1 MRGVLR
7 LALKLLVADRGKFVT
22 LVIGITFA
30 VFLMMLMTS
39 MFFGIIQH
47 SAANI
52 INVGAD
58 MWVMDPN
65 VQTPQNSIPMPDYVL
80 DVVRSVPGVDYAVPL
95 YVGAGL
101 VRLEDGTY
109 QAATVIG
116 LDDATLF
123 GRPTVVSGE
132 VSDIYRNDAFFV
144 VQDPNFAKLGNP
156 KIGTTFEIN
165 DHRAIV
171 TGIARVSVGSLFGL
185 PTLYTTYDR
194 ATQDLPSTRYVMSF
208 ILVQPKSAADVA
220 VIKRQVGK
228 LGYLAL
234 TADEFT
240 TRNDRFYE
248 FQTAMGTNILIMT
261 LISFIVGLSIAGET
275 FYMFVL
281 DNLERFGALKAI
293 GARSRELVA
302 MIFYQSLVVSFLG
315 FGFGVLLASALV
327 AFGKLRIPNYAA
339 VITSQNL
346 FMALVMVLVISVV
359 SAYIGIRRIM
369 RIDPFG
375 VCRSYRGASRS
386 RASRSGSSR
395 IRRAPTRC
403 AT

>member
-1 MRGVLR
+1 MSGLLK
-7 LALKLLVADRGKFVT
+7 LALKLLLGDRGKFLT

-52 INVGAD
+52 INTGARI
-58 MWVMDPN
+58 WVMDPD

-80 DVVRSVPGVDYAVPL
+80 DVVRSIPGVEYAVPL

-101 VRLEDGTY
+101 VRLDDGTY

-123 GRPTVVSGE
+123 GRPALLAGRTL
-132 VSDIYRNDAFFV
+132 DIYRNNAFFV
-144 VQDPNFAKLGNP
+144 VRDANYAKLGSP
-156 KIGTTFEIN
+156 KLGTTFEIN
-165 DHRAIV
+165 DHRGIV
-171 TGIARVSVGSLFGL
+171 AGIARVSIGSLFGL
-185 PTLYTTYDR
+185 PTLYTTYGR

-208 ILVQPKSAADVA
+208 ILAQPKSAADIPA
-220 VIKRQVGK
+220 IKRAVAR
-228 LGYLAL
+228 LGYRAL
-234 TADEFT
+234 TDAEFT

-293 GARSRELVA
+293 GARSSELVT
-302 MIFYQSLVVSFLG
+302 MILYQSLVVSFLG
-315 FGFGVLLASALV
+315 FGFGMLLASALV

-339 VITSQNL
+339 TITYQNIL
-346 FMALVMVLVISVV
+346 MALAMVLLISGI
-359 SAYIGIRRIM
+359 SAYIGIRRIL
-369 RIDPFG
+369 RIDPF
-375 VCRSYRGASRS
+375 VVFRS
-386 RASRSGSSR
+386 
-395 IRRAPTRC
+395 
-403 AT
+403 

>member
-1 MRGVLR
+1 MSGILK
-7 LALKLLVADRGKFVT
+7 LALKLLLADGGKFLT

-52 INVGAD
+52 INIGARV
-58 MWVMDPN
+58 WVMDPD
-65 VQTPQNSIPMPDYVL
+65 VQTPQNSIPMPNYVL
-80 DVVRSVPGVDYAVPL
+80 DAVRSMPGVDYAVPL
-95 YVGAGL
+95 YVGAAL
-101 VRLEDGTY
+101 VRLNDGTY

-123 GRPTVVSGE
+123 GRPALLAGNTL
-132 VSDIYRNDAFFV
+132 DIYGNDAFFV
-144 VQDPNFAKLGNP
+144 VHDANFAKLGNP
-156 KIGTTFEIN
+156 KLGTTFEIN
-165 DHRAIV
+165 DHRGLIA
-171 TGIARVSVGSLFGL
+171 GIAHVSIGSLFGL
-185 PTLYTTYDR
+185 PTLYTTFSR
-194 ATQDLPSTRYVMSF
+194 ATQDLPSTRYTLSF
-208 ILVQPKSAADVA
+208 ILAQPKSTADIPA
-220 VIKRQVGK
+220 IKRAVGK
-228 LGYLAL
+228 LGYRAL
-234 TADEFT
+234 TDREFT

-293 GARSRELVA
+293 GARSSALVV

-339 VITSQNL
+339 IITYQNV
-346 FMALVMVLVISVV
+346 FMALVMVLIISGI
-359 SAYIGIRRIM
+359 SSYIGIRRIL
-369 RIDPFG
+369 RIDPF
-375 VCRSYRGASRS
+375 VVFRS
-386 RASRSGSSR
+386 
-395 IRRAPTRC
+395 
-403 AT
+403 

>member
-1 MRGVLR
+1 MNGVLK
-7 LALKLLVADRGKFVT
+7 LALKLLLGDRGKFVT

-52 INVGAD
+52 INVGARI
-58 MWVMDPN
+58 WVMDPD

-80 DVVRSVPGVDYAVPL
+80 DVVRSIPGVDYAVPL

-101 VRLEDGTY
+101 VRLNDGTY
-109 QAATVIG
+109 QAATVMG

-123 GRPTVVSGE
+123 GRPALLEGQTL
-132 VSDIYRNDAFFV
+132 DIYRNNAFFIV
-144 VQDPNFAKLGNP
+144 RDANYAKLDSP

-165 DHRAIV
+165 DHRGVIA
-171 TGIARVSVGSLFGL
+171 GIAHTSIGSLFGL
-185 PTLYTTYDR
+185 PTLYTTYGR

-208 ILVQPKSAADVA
+208 ILAQPKSAADIPA
-220 VIKRQVGK
+220 IKRAVAK

-234 TADEFT
+234 TDREFT
-240 TRNDRFYE
+240 ARNNHFYE

-293 GARSRELVA
+293 GARSSELMA

-315 FGFGVLLASALV
+315 FGFGLLLASALV

-339 VITSQNL
+339 IITYQNI
-346 FMALVMVLVISVV
+346 FMALLMVLIISGI
-359 SAYIGIRRIM
+359 SAYIGIRRIL
-369 RIDPFG
+369 RIDPF
-375 VCRSYRGASRS
+375 VVFRS
-386 RASRSGSSR
+386 
-395 IRRAPTRC
+395 
-403 AT
+403 

>member
-1 MRGVLR
+1 MTGILK
-7 LALKLLVADRGKFVT
+7 LALKLLLADRGKFLT

-52 INVGAD
+52 INIGARI
-58 MWVMDPN
+58 WVMDPD
-65 VQTPQNSIPMPDYVL
+65 VQTPQNSIPMPNYVL
-80 DVVRSVPGVDYAVPL
+80 DAVRSIPGVDYAVPL

-101 VRLEDGTY
+101 VRLHDGTY

-123 GRPTVVSGE
+123 GRPALLAGNTL
-132 VSDIYRNDAFFV
+132 DIYGNDAFFAV
-144 VQDPNFAKLGNP
+144 HDANYAKLGNP
-156 KIGTTFEIN
+156 KLGTTFEIN
-165 DHRAIV
+165 DHRGRIA
-171 TGIARVSVGSLFGL
+171 GIAHVSIGSLFGL
-185 PTLYTTYDR
+185 PTLYTTFSR
-194 ATQDLPSTRYVMSF
+194 ATQDLPSTRYTLSF
-208 ILVQPKSAADVA
+208 ILAQPKSAADIPT
-220 VIKRQVGK
+220 IKRAVGK
-228 LGYLAL
+228 LGYRAL
-234 TADEFT
+234 TDREFT

-261 LISFIVGLSIAGET
+261 LISFIVGLSIAAET

-293 GARSRELVA
+293 GARSSALVV
-302 MIFYQSLVVSFLG
+302 MIFYQSLIVSFLG

-339 VITSQNL
+339 IITYQNV
-346 FMALVMVLVISVV
+346 FMALVMVLVISGI
-359 SAYIGIRRIM
+359 SSYIGIRRIL
-369 RIDPFG
+369 RIDPF
-375 VCRSYRGASRS
+375 VVFRS
-386 RASRSGSSR
+386 
-395 IRRAPTRC
+395 
-403 AT
+403 

>member
-1 MRGVLR
+1 VTGILK
-7 LALKLLVADRGKFVT
+7 LALKLLFADRGKFLT

-52 INVGAD
+52 INIGARI
-58 MWVMDPN
+58 WVMDPD
-65 VQTPQNSIPMPDYVL
+65 VQTPQNSIPMPNYVL
-80 DVVRSVPGVDYAVPL
+80 DAVRSIPGVDYAVPL

-101 VRLEDGTY
+101 VRLHDGTY

-123 GRPTVVSGE
+123 GRPALLSGNTL
-132 VSDIYRNDAFFV
+132 DIYGNDAFFAV
-144 VQDPNFAKLGNP
+144 HDANYAKLGNP
-156 KIGTTFEIN
+156 KLGTTFEIN
-165 DHRAIV
+165 DHRGRIA
-171 TGIARVSVGSLFGL
+171 GIAHVSIGSLFGL
-185 PTLYTTYDR
+185 PTLYTTFSR
-194 ATQDLPSTRYVMSF
+194 ATQDLPSTRYTLSF
-208 ILVQPKSAADVA
+208 ILAQPKSAAA
-220 VIKRQVGK
+220 IPAIKRAVGK
-228 LGYLAL
+228 LGYRAL
-234 TADEFT
+234 TDREFT

-261 LISFIVGLSIAGET
+261 LISFIVGLSIAAET

-293 GARSRELVA
+293 GARSSALVT
-302 MIFYQSLVVSFLG
+302 MIFYQSLIVSFLG

-339 VITSQNL
+339 IITYQNV
-346 FMALVMVLVISVV
+346 FMALVMVLVISGI
-359 SAYIGIRRIM
+359 SSYIGIRRIL
-369 RIDPFG
+369 RIDPF
-375 VCRSYRGASRS
+375 VVFRS
-386 RASRSGSSR
+386 
-395 IRRAPTRC
+395 
-403 AT
+403 

>member
-1 MRGVLR
+1 MSGLLK
-7 LALKLLVADRGKFVT
+7 LALKLLLGDRGKFLT

-52 INVGAD
+52 INTGARI
-58 MWVMDPN
+58 WVMDPD

-80 DVVRSVPGVDYAVPL
+80 DVVRSIPGVEYAVPL

-101 VRLEDGTY
+101 VRLDDGTY

-123 GRPTVVSGE
+123 GRPALLAGRTL
-132 VSDIYRNDAFFV
+132 DIYRNNAFFV
-144 VQDPNFAKLGNP
+144 VSDANYAKLGSP
-156 KIGTTFEIN
+156 KLGTTFEIN
-165 DHRAIV
+165 DHRGIV
-171 TGIARVSVGSLFGL
+171 AGIARVSIGSLFGL
-185 PTLYTTYDR
+185 PTLYTTYGR

-208 ILVQPKSAADVA
+208 ILAQPKSAADIPA
-220 VIKRQVGK
+220 IKRAVAR
-228 LGYLAL
+228 LGYRAL
-234 TADEFT
+234 TDAEFT

-293 GARSRELVA
+293 GARSSELVT
-302 MIFYQSLVVSFLG
+302 MILYQSLVVSFLG
-315 FGFGVLLASALV
+315 FGFGMLLASALV

-339 VITSQNL
+339 TITYQNIL
-346 FMALVMVLVISVV
+346 MALGMVLLISGI
-359 SAYIGIRRIM
+359 SAYIGIRRIL
-369 RIDPFG
+369 RIDPF
-375 VCRSYRGASRS
+375 VVFRS
-386 RASRSGSSR
+386 
-395 IRRAPTRC
+395 
-403 AT
+403 

>member
-1 MRGVLR
+1 MSGVLK
-7 LALKLLVADRGKFVT
+7 LALKLLLGDRGKFVT

-39 MFFGIIQH
+39 MFFGIIEH

-52 INVGAD
+52 INVGAK
-58 MWVMDPN
+58 MWVMDPD

-80 DVVRSVPGVDYAVPL
+80 DVVRSIPGVDYAVPL

-101 VRLEDGTY
+101 VRLDDGTY

-123 GRPTVVSGE
+123 GRPELLAGKAL
-132 VSDIYRNDAFFV
+132 DIYRNNAFFV
-144 VQDPNFAKLGNP
+144 VRDANYAKLRSP

-165 DHRAIV
+165 DHRGIIA
-171 TGIARVSVGSLFGL
+171 GIAHVSIGSLFGL
-185 PTLYTTYDR
+185 PTLYTTYSR

-208 ILVQPKSAADVA
+208 ILLQPKSPAAIPG
-220 VIKRQVGK
+220 IKRAVAK

-234 TADEFT
+234 TDSEFT
-240 TRNDRFYE
+240 TRNNRFYE

-293 GARSRELVA
+293 GARRSELVA

-339 VITSQNL
+339 IITYQNL
-346 FMALVMVLVISVV
+346 FMALVMVLVISGV
-359 SAYIGIRRIM
+359 SAYIGIRRIL
-369 RIDPFG
+369 RIDPF
-375 VCRSYRGASRS
+375 VVFRS
-386 RASRSGSSR
+386 
-395 IRRAPTRC
+395 
-403 AT
+403 

>member
-1 MRGVLR
+1 MNGVMR
-7 LALKLLVADRGKFVT
+7 LALKLLLGDRGKFVT

-52 INVGAD
+52 INIGAQ
-58 MWVMDPN
+58 MWVMDPD
-65 VQTPQNSIPMPDYVL
+65 VKTPQNSIPMPDYVL
-80 DVVRSVPGVDYAVPL
+80 DVVRSIPGVDYAVPL

-101 VRLEDGTY
+101 VRLTDGTY

-123 GRPTVVSGE
+123 GRPALIDGTAL
-132 VSDIYRNDAFFV
+132 DIYRNNAFFV
-144 VQDPNFAKLGNP
+144 VRDASFQKLGSP
-156 KIGTTFEIN
+156 KMGTTFEIN
-165 DHRAIV
+165 DHRGIV
-171 TGIARVSVGSLFGL
+171 AGIARVSIGSLFGL
-185 PTLYTTYDR
+185 PTLYTTYSR

-208 ILVQPKSAADVA
+208 ILVRPKSAADVA
-220 VIKRQVGK
+220 HIQRAVAK

-234 TADEFT
+234 TDREFT
-240 TRNDRFYE
+240 ARNDHFYE
-248 FQTAMGTNILIMT
+248 FETAMGTNILIMT

-293 GARSRELVA
+293 GARSSELIAIIV
-302 MIFYQSLVVSFLG
+302 YQSLVVSFLG

-339 VITSQNL
+339 VITYQNI
-346 FMALVMVLVISVV
+346 FMALAMVLVIAGV
-359 SAYIGIRRIM
+359 SAYIGIRRIL
-369 RIDPFG
+369 RIDPF
-375 VCRSYRGASRS
+375 VVFRS
-386 RASRSGSSR
+386 
-395 IRRAPTRC
+395 
-403 AT
+403 

>member
-1 MRGVLR
+1 MSGLLK
-7 LALKLLVADRGKFVT
+7 LALKLLLGDRGKFLT

-52 INVGAD
+52 INTGARI
-58 MWVMDPN
+58 WVMDPD

-80 DVVRSVPGVDYAVPL
+80 DVVRSIPGVEYAVPL

-101 VRLEDGTY
+101 VHLDDGTY

-123 GRPTVVSGE
+123 GRPALLAGRTL
-132 VSDIYRNDAFFV
+132 DIYRNNAFFV
-144 VQDPNFAKLGNP
+144 VRDANYAKLGSP
-156 KIGTTFEIN
+156 KLGTTFEIN
-165 DHRAIV
+165 DHRGIV
-171 TGIARVSVGSLFGL
+171 AGIARVSIGSLFGL
-185 PTLYTTYDR
+185 PTLYTTYGR

-208 ILVQPKSAADVA
+208 ILAQPKSAADIPA
-220 VIKRQVGK
+220 IKRAVAR
-228 LGYLAL
+228 LGYRAL
-234 TADEFT
+234 TDAEFT

-293 GARSRELVA
+293 GARSSELVT
-302 MIFYQSLVVSFLG
+302 MILYQSLVVSFLG
-315 FGFGVLLASALV
+315 FGFGMLLASALV

-339 VITSQNL
+339 TITYQNIL
-346 FMALVMVLVISVV
+346 MALAMVLLISGI
-359 SAYIGIRRIM
+359 SAYIGIRRIL
-369 RIDPFG
+369 RIDPF
-375 VCRSYRGASRS
+375 VVFRS
-386 RASRSGSSR
+386 
-395 IRRAPTRC
+395 
-403 AT
+403 

>member
-1 MRGVLR
+1 MSGLLK
-7 LALKLLVADRGKFVT
+7 LALKLLLGDRGKFLT

-52 INVGAD
+52 INTGARV
-58 MWVMDPN
+58 WVMDPD
-65 VQTPQNSIPMPDYVL
+65 VQTPQNSIPMPEYVL
-80 DVVRSVPGVDYAVPL
+80 DVVRSIPGVDYAVPL

-101 VRLEDGTY
+101 VRLDSGTY

-123 GRPTVVSGE
+123 GRPALLAGRPL
-132 VSDIYRNDAFFV
+132 DIYRNNAFFV
-144 VQDPNFAKLGNP
+144 VRDANYAKLGSP
-156 KIGTTFEIN
+156 KLGTTFEIN
-165 DHRAIV
+165 DHRGIV
-171 TGIARVSVGSLFGL
+171 AGIAKVSIGSLFGL
-185 PTLYTTYDR
+185 PTLYTTYGR

-208 ILVQPKSAADVA
+208 ILAQPKSAADIPA
-220 VIKRQVGK
+220 IKRAVAR
-228 LGYLAL
+228 LGYRAL
-234 TADEFT
+234 TDREFT

-261 LISFIVGLSIAGET
+261 LISFVVGLSIAGET

-293 GARSRELVA
+293 GARSSELVT
-302 MIFYQSLVVSFLG
+302 MILYQSLVVSFLG
-315 FGFGVLLASALV
+315 FGFGMLLASALV

-339 VITSQNL
+339 IITYQNIL
-346 FMALVMVLVISVV
+346 MALAMVLLISGI
-359 SAYIGIRRIM
+359 SAYIGIRRIL
-369 RIDPFG
+369 RIDPF
-375 VCRSYRGASRS
+375 VVFRS
-386 RASRSGSSR
+386 
-395 IRRAPTRC
+395 
-403 AT
+403 

>member
-1 MRGVLR
+1 VASSHDSGAGRGGNPMNGLMR
-7 LALKLLVADRGKFVT
+7 LALKLLLGDRGKFVT

-52 INVGAD
+52 INIGAQ
-58 MWVMDPN
+58 MWVMDPD
-65 VQTPQNSIPMPDYVL
+65 VKTPQNSIPMPDYVL
-80 DVVRSVPGVDYAVPL
+80 DVVRSIPGVEYAVPL

-101 VRLEDGTY
+101 VRLTDGTY

-123 GRPTVVSGE
+123 GRPALIDGTAL
-132 VSDIYRNDAFFV
+132 DIYRNNAFFV
-144 VQDPNFAKLGNP
+144 VRDANFQKLGSP
-156 KIGTTFEIN
+156 KRGTTFEIN
-165 DHRAIV
+165 DHRGIV
-171 TGIARVSVGSLFGL
+171 AGIARVSIGSLFGL
-185 PTLYTTYDR
+185 PTLYTTYSR

-208 ILVQPKSAADVA
+208 ILVRPKSATDVPHIQRA
-220 VIKRQVGK
+220 IGK

-234 TADEFT
+234 TNGEFRA
-240 TRNDRFYE
+240 RNDHFYE
-248 FQTAMGTNILIMT
+248 FETAMGTNILIMT

-293 GARSRELVA
+293 GARSSELTA
-302 MIFYQSLVVSFLG
+302 MIVYQSLVVSFLG

-327 AFGKLRIPNYAA
+327 AVGKLRIPNYAA
-339 VITSQNL
+339 VITYQNI
-346 FMALVMVLVISVV
+346 FMALGMVLVISAV
-359 SAYIGIRRIM
+359 SAYIGIRRIL
-369 RIDPFG
+369 RIDPF
-375 VCRSYRGASRS
+375 VVFRS
-386 RASRSGSSR
+386 
-395 IRRAPTRC
+395 
-403 AT
+403 

>member
-1 MRGVLR
+1 MSGLLK
-7 LALKLLVADRGKFVT
+7 LALKLLLGDRGKFLT

-52 INVGAD
+52 INTGARI
-58 MWVMDPN
+58 WVMDPD

-80 DVVRSVPGVDYAVPL
+80 DVVRSIPGVEYAVPL

-101 VRLEDGTY
+101 VRLDDGTY

-123 GRPTVVSGE
+123 GRPALLAGRTL
-132 VSDIYRNDAFFV
+132 DIYRNNAFFV
-144 VQDPNFAKLGNP
+144 VRDANYAKLGSP
-156 KIGTTFEIN
+156 KLGTTFEIN
-165 DHRAIV
+165 DHRGIV
-171 TGIARVSVGSLFGL
+171 AGIARVSIGSLFGL
-185 PTLYTTYDR
+185 PTLYTTYGR

-208 ILVQPKSAADVA
+208 ILAQPKSAADIPA
-220 VIKRQVGK
+220 IKRAVAR
-228 LGYLAL
+228 LGYRAL
-234 TADEFT
+234 TDAEFT

-293 GARSRELVA
+293 GARSSELVT
-302 MIFYQSLVVSFLG
+302 MILYQSLVVSFLG
-315 FGFGVLLASALV
+315 FGFGMLLA
-327 AFGKLRIPNYAA
+327 
-339 VITSQNL
+339 
-346 FMALVMVLVISVV
+346 
-359 SAYIGIRRIM
+359 
-369 RIDPFG
+369 
-375 VCRSYRGASRS
+375 
-386 RASRSGSSR
+386 
-395 IRRAPTRC
+395 
-403 AT
+403 

>member
-1 MRGVLR
+1 MSGLLK
-7 LALKLLVADRGKFVT
+7 LALKLLLGDRGKFLT

-52 INVGAD
+52 INTGARI
-58 MWVMDPN
+58 WVMDPD

-80 DVVRSVPGVDYAVPL
+80 DVVRSIPGVEYAVPL

-101 VRLEDGTY
+101 VRLDDGTY

-123 GRPTVVSGE
+123 GRPALLAGRTL
-132 VSDIYRNDAFFV
+132 DIYRNNAFFV
-144 VQDPNFAKLGNP
+144 VSDANYAKLGSP
-156 KIGTTFEIN
+156 KLGTTFEIN
-165 DHRAIV
+165 DHRGIV
-171 TGIARVSVGSLFGL
+171 AGIARVSIGSLFGL
-185 PTLYTTYDR
+185 PTLYTTYGR

-208 ILVQPKSAADVA
+208 ILAQPKSAADIPA
-220 VIKRQVGK
+220 IKRAVAR
-228 LGYLAL
+228 LGYRAL
-234 TADEFT
+234 TDAEFT

-293 GARSRELVA
+293 GARSSELVT
-302 MIFYQSLVVSFLG
+302 MILYQSLVVSFLG
-315 FGFGVLLASALV
+315 FGFGMLLASALV

-339 VITSQNL
+339 TITYQNIL
-346 FMALVMVLVISVV
+346 MALAMVLLISGI
-359 SAYIGIRRIM
+359 SAYIGIRRIL
-369 RIDPFG
+369 RIDPF
-375 VCRSYRGASRS
+375 VVFRS
-386 RASRSGSSR
+386 
-395 IRRAPTRC
+395 
-403 AT
+403 

>member
-1 MRGVLR
+1 MSGLLK
-7 LALKLLVADRGKFVT
+7 LALKLLLGDRGKFLT

-52 INVGAD
+52 INTGARI
-58 MWVMDPN
+58 WVMDPD

-80 DVVRSVPGVDYAVPL
+80 DVVRSIPGVEYAVPL

-101 VRLEDGTY
+101 VRLDDGTY

-123 GRPTVVSGE
+123 GRPALLAGRTL
-132 VSDIYRNDAFFV
+132 DIYRNNAFFV
-144 VQDPNFAKLGNP
+144 VSDANYAKLGSP
-156 KIGTTFEIN
+156 KLGTTFEIN
-165 DHRAIV
+165 DHRGIV
-171 TGIARVSVGSLFGL
+171 AGIARVSIGSLFGL
-185 PTLYTTYDR
+185 PTLYTTYGR
-194 ATQDLPSTRYVMSF
+194 ATQHLPSTRYVMSF
-208 ILVQPKSAADVA
+208 ILAQPKSAADIPA
-220 VIKRQVGK
+220 IKRAVAR
-228 LGYLAL
+228 LGYRAL
-234 TADEFT
+234 TDAEFT

-293 GARSRELVA
+293 GARSSELVT
-302 MIFYQSLVVSFLG
+302 MILYQSLVVSFLG
-315 FGFGVLLASALV
+315 FGFGMLLASALV

-339 VITSQNL
+339 TITYQNIL
-346 FMALVMVLVISVV
+346 MALAMVLLISGI
-359 SAYIGIRRIM
+359 SAYIGIRRIL
-369 RIDPFG
+369 RIDPF
-375 VCRSYRGASRS
+375 VVFRS
-386 RASRSGSSR
+386 
-395 IRRAPTRC
+395 
-403 AT
+403 